1 MSLTIDT
8 YDRRHLEAMI
18 DLYNRLTAHEP
29 HIAELTPQL
38 FVDLIEPRSYF
49 DPAGLFVAR
58 RDGDVVGWAHASIAH
73 GTEIWHDPVPTHAHI
88 DLLIFPREDLPVGRA
103 LVARAV
109 EWLKPRGHKTI
120 EGIGAVHG
128 YPFYRGLWVGGERI
142 NPVSLP
148 QLHLALASEGF
159 VVQGEGS
166 LKTMTLRQR
175 PKLLPAAVE
184 VEYHESPLEMKH
196 ETIRDSWRGFEPMV
210 IKAIVDGK
218 EVGTIGWVLLP
229 YHASRMGAPG
239 VSIYM
244 LHVADSQRRKG
255 IGAALISRALGLA
268 YARGARFASVGTQI
282 DNVAANVTYEKLG
295 MHTHQLVSSR
305 QLRLE

>member
-1 MSLTIDT
+1 MSLTIDP

-29 HIAELTPQL
+29 HIAKLTPQL
-38 FVDLIEPRSYF
+38 FVDVIEAKSYF
-49 DPAGLFVAR
+49 NPAGLFIAR
-58 RDGDVVGWAHASIAH
+58 RDDDVVGWVHASIAH
-73 GTEIWHDPVPTHAHI
+73 GTEIWHDPAPTHAHI

-109 EWLKPRGHKTI
+109 EWLRPHGHKTI

-128 YPFYRGLWVGGERI
+128 YPFYRGLWIGGERI
-142 NPVSLP
+142 NTVSLP
-148 QLHLALASEGF
+148 QLHLALACEGF

-166 LKTMTLRQR
+166 LKTTAFGQR
-175 PKLLPAAVE
+175 PRPLAAAAAVE
-184 VEYHESPLEMKH
+184 YEDSPLDMKH
-196 ETIRDSWRGFEPMV
+196 QTIRESWLGFEPMV
-210 IKAIVDGK
+210 IKANVDGK
-218 EVGTIGWVLLP
+218 EVGTLGWVVMP
-229 YHASRMGAPG
+229 HHAHKLGAPC

-255 IGAALISRALGLA
+255 VGAALVSRAFAQA
-268 YARGARFASVGTQI
+268 YERGARFASVGTQI
-282 DNVAANVTYEKLG
+282 ENVAANMTYEKLG

>member
-1 MSLTIDT
+1 MSLTIDP

-29 HIAELTPQL
+29 HIAKLTPQL
-38 FVDLIEPRSYF
+38 FVDVIEAKSYF
-49 DPAGLFVAR
+49 NPAGLFIAR
-58 RDGDVVGWAHASIAH
+58 RDDDVVGWVHASIAH
-73 GTEIWHDPVPTHAHI
+73 GTEIWHDPAPTHAHI

-109 EWLKPRGHKTI
+109 EWLRPHGHKTI

-128 YPFYRGLWVGGERI
+128 YPFYRGLWIGGERI
-142 NPVSLP
+142 NTVSLP
-148 QLHLALASEGF
+148 QLHLALACEGF

-166 LKTMTLRQR
+166 LKTTAFGQR
-175 PKLLPAAVE
+175 PKPLAAAAVE
-184 VEYHESPLEMKH
+184 YEGSPLDMKH
-196 ETIRDSWRGFEPMV
+196 QTIRESWLGFEPMV
-210 IKAIVDGK
+210 IKANVDGK
-218 EVGTIGWVLLP
+218 EVGTLGWVVMP
-229 YHASRMGAPG
+229 HHAHKLGAPC

-255 IGAALISRALGLA
+255 VGAALVSRAFAQA
-268 YARGARFASVGTQI
+268 YERGARFASVGTQI
-282 DNVAANVTYEKLG
+282 ENVAANMTYEKLG